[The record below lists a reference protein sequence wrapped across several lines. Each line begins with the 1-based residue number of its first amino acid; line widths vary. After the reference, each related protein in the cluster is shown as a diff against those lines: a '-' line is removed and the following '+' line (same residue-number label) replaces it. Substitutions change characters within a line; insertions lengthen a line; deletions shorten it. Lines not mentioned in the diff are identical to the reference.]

1 MQAMTALERLA
12 DDVVIQN
19 RASIDRCLAAVWR
32 CAADDLA
39 RERSLPE

>member
-1 MQAMTALERLA
+1 MTALERLA
-12 DDVVIQN
+12 DAVVIQK

-32 CAADDLA
+32 YVADDLT